1 MTPAPDKV
9 ESRAM
14 PSPTAPWM
22 IRPAK
27 GWHRKALRRLPR
39 QLMVPLAVVVIVLL
53 SSAAAAYLG
62 LATPRAAR
70 RYLIVEM
77 SLLSLGL
84 LAVGVLIWRM
94 NDQLLEPLAH
104 LRNWAQRMRAGN
116 LSVRIPVPSGGEFA
130 ALARDINSLSDELRL
145 LTQDMDSQVQA
156 QTERL
161 GRKTRSLEILYDV
174 ASSLNKSRS
183 LEELLEGF
191 LETFMDLVR
200 AKAATVRL
208 LAENGQ
214 SRLVACRGLDPEAA
228 ESFLSTD
235 SDQISIQLQR
245 QSLSP
250 KTATVLASGVAETLQ
265 PHLLREKRSDVLVIP
280 VHYQDRVL
288 GVYNLLLDQ
297 PVASL
302 SDEMAE
308 LLDSISSHLGL
319 AIEKARLDNDA
330 RRLAIIEERNMIG
343 NELHD
348 SLAQS
353 LVSMRIHIK
362 MLGEMLFRKDIVSA
376 ENEVRRLHISLID
389 AHASLR
395 ELLANFR
402 SRMDERG
409 LVPAI
414 ADMVVQFKEETGIA
428 AFFHNECSELVLTPA
443 QEIQIFR
450 ITQEALANIRK
461 HSNARTTRIM
471 LSANEN
477 NNYELLIEDDGLGM
491 TATPNSQ
498 RGEHVGLSIMRER
511 AARLPGILTIE
522 SEPGEGTRIS
532 LTFTGA
538 NQDSL
543 RRRAAGE

>member
-1 MTPAPDKV
+1 MTPTPDSVGSRATPAPN
-9 ESRAM
+9 
-14 PSPTAPWM
+14 APWM

-39 QLMVPLAVVVIVLL
+39 QLTVLLAVVVIVLL
-53 SSAAAAYLG
+53 SSAFAAYLG
-62 LATPRAAR
+62 YASPRHSRGFFLAQ
-70 RYLIVEM
+70 M
-77 SLLSLGL
+77 GL
-84 LAVGVLIWRM
+84 MVVGAFAIAVLAWRM
-94 NDQLLEPLAH
+94 NRQLLEPLAH
-104 LRNWAQRMRAGN
+104 LRNWAQRMRSGN
-116 LSVRIPVPSGGEFA
+116 LSVRIPVPPAGEFA
-130 ALARDINSLSDELRL
+130 DLARDINSLSDELKL
-145 LTQDMDSQVQA
+145 LTQDMNSQVQA

-191 LETFMDLVR
+191 LDTFMDLVR

-208 LAENGQ
+208 LTENGPT
-214 SRLVACRGLDPEAA
+214 RLVACRGLDPETA
-228 ESFLSTD
+228 ETYLPAD
-235 SDQISIQLQR
+235 SDRAGRPIPASSNSSGATPAVSGASIR
-245 QSLSP
+245 N
-250 KTATVLASGVAETLQ
+250 LQ
-265 PHLLREKRSDVLVIP
+265 PHLLRDGHSEIIVIP
-280 VHYQDRVL
+280 VHYQDRIL
-288 GVYNLLLDQ
+288 GVYNLFLDQ
-297 PVASL
+297 PLARL
-302 SDEMAE
+302 TDDMRE

-362 MLGEMLFRKDIVSA
+362 MLGEMLFRKDITNA
-376 ENEVRRLHISLID
+376 ENEVRRLHISLVE

-428 AFFHNECSELVLTPA
+428 AFFHNECSELVLSPA

-471 LSANEN
+471 LSADEN
-477 NNYELLIEDDGLGM
+477 SNYELLIEDDGLGI
-491 TATPNSQ
+491 TLAPNSQ

-511 AARLPGILTIE
+511 AARLPGALTIE
-522 SEPGEGTRIS
+522 SEPGEGTRIC
-532 LTFTGA
+532 LTFAGA

-543 RRRAAGE
+543 RRRATGG